1 MMMFELGQHSALACL
16 GLMKLA
22 FNERDLR
29 LLLNAP
35 RFIRSMHG
43 LGQGVRALGHA
54 AKPHVLKALEG
65 PASEYLTRIPVQA
78 GMGAIGGLG
87 TGLIMGGEHPGEQS
101 AWGGLMGAGTGLAVA
116 GAPSVRNALIGALK
130 RVH

>member
-1 MMMFELGQHSALACL
+1 MMFKLGQHSALAHL
-16 GLMKLA
+16 GLVKLA

-35 RFIRSMHG
+35 RFIQSMRG
-43 LGQGVRALGHA
+43 LGQGAHALGRVV
-54 AKPHVLKALEG
+54 KPHILKTLEG
-65 PASEYLTRIPVQA
+65 PAGEYLTRIPVQA

-87 TGLIMGGEHPGEQS
+87 TGIIMGSEHPGEQS

-116 GAPSVRNALIGALK
+116 GAPTIRNALINALK
-130 RVH
+130 RAH